1 MVNREI
7 DYVLE
12 VAKTGSILKAS
23 EKLFI
28 SSSALSKYIQN
39 LESRLDV
46 KLFDRN
52 GKHFELTYAGERY
65 IYWINRQHNLI
76 REMNIELTDIA
87 NSVQGVIRVG
97 IPIGLSNFWISN
109 VLIKFH
115 QEYPEVKIKLIED
128 TSININKMI
137 SDNNLDFAIT
147 EIFSDSSDLISVPL
161 YEETIVLMC
170 SICNDDLTKL
180 SSNRSDHKYPW
191 IPLDKCTHL
200 DFITAWPEQNMA
212 ILSQKIFD
220 EYNIRPNNLVTA
232 KSIHSILECVQVGL
246 GVCLTTDFSII
257 LSGSHMPMKAFSIG
271 TSPFT
276 RSWSMVYNKNH
287 HITKNVKSL
296 MDLTSSEYTSIDHN
310 LDQFFC
316 TT

>member
-39 LESRLDV
+39 LESRLGI

-52 GKHFELTYAGERY
+52 GKHFDLTYAGERY
-65 IYWINRQHNLI
+65 IYWINKQHNLI
-76 REMNIELTDIA
+76 REMNTELTDIA

-109 VLIKFH
+109 VLVKFH
-115 QEYPEVKIKLIED
+115 QKYPNVKIKLIED
-128 TSININKMI
+128 TSVNINKMI

-147 EIFSDSSDLISVPL
+147 EISSNSADLISVPL

-170 SICNDDLTKL
+170 SADNDKLKKL
-180 SSNRSDHKYPW
+180 SSSKPGHKYPW
-191 IPLDKCTHL
+191 IPLDKCTQL
-200 DFITAWPEQNMA
+200 NFITAWPEQNMA

-220 EYNIRPNNLVTA
+220 AYKIQPNNLVTA
-232 KSIHSILECVQVGL
+232 KSVHSILECVQAGL

-257 LSGSHMPMKAFSIG
+257 LSGSHMLMRAFSIG
-271 TSPFT
+271 SAPFT
-276 RSWSMVYNKNH
+276 RAWSMVYNRHH
-287 HITKNVKSL
+287 HITKNVQSL
-296 MDLTSSEYTSIDHN
+296 MDLTVSEYTSIDHN
-310 LDQFFC
+310 LDKYFY
-316 TT
+316 TD